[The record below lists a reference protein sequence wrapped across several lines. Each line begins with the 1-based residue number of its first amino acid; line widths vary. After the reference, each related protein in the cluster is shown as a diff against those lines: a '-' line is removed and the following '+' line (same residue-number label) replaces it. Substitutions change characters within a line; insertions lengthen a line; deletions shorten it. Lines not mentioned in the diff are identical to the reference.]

1 MALILSMNRSSAGGI
16 RMAEASYKCTGA
28 MSMKKTATPPEQ
40 ETRLTPEKRK
50 EMESAYARRDLEFLR
65 QQLASNN
72 LAVSELAE
80 RFMEQLLE
88 QIRSERD
95 RSDAFSL
102 KKKISATGEPEAD
115 SAEANSENEV

>member
-1 MALILSMNRSSAGGI
+1 
-16 RMAEASYKCTGA
+16 
-28 MSMKKTATPPEQ
+28 MKKTATPPEQ

-50 EMESAYARRDLEFLR
+50 EMEAAYACRDLEFLR
-65 QQLASNN
+65 QQFASDN

-80 RFMEQLLE
+80 RFVEQLLE

-102 KKKISATGEPEAD
+102 KKKISATGESEAD
-115 SAEANSENEV
+115 AAETNSENEV